1 MNNQYNNG
9 KITKSY
15 ANIILRYLYDA
26 LKRSLSQSEK
36 DALKLAIEL
45 TEGEEDEDQKI

>member
-1 MNNQYNNG
+1 MKYAGG
-9 KITKSY
+9 KITVEY
-15 ANIILRYLYDA
+15 ANIILKTMLTT
-26 LKRSLSQSEK
+26 LHGLSQGEK